1 MCLISIKN
9 SSIYYWLERGCP
21 SKKLLIGI
29 PTYAR
34 AFKIIKRS
42 NSPSLVFV
50 GIESEPFVSPSV
62 YTSEEGILSYYEVCE
77 MMSNKET
84 RVYWD
89 DLAEVPFAIVMN
101 AAEQSS
107 EKEEGD
113 EDDEDSETRHSKT
126 RTSSSNLWISYEDA
140 RSARKKVEYT
150 KQMQLGGV
158 SIWSLDMDDFK
169 GAFCNL
175 GPFPII
181 EAIKEEFEHKVFYKH
196 FIC

>member
-1 MCLISIKN
+1 MV
-9 SSIYYWLERGCP
+9 
-21 SKKLLIGI
+21 GI

-42 NSPSLVFV
+42 NSPNLVFV
-50 GIESEPFVSPSV
+50 GIESEPFVTPSV

-89 DLAEVPFAIVMN
+89 DLAEVPFAIVMQQQ
-101 AAEQSS
+101 ASDDAEN
-107 EKEEGD
+107 
-113 EDDEDSETRHSKT
+113 EDSKASSA
-126 RTSSSNLWISYEDA
+126 SSSNLWISYEDA
-140 RSARKKVEYT
+140 RSARKKVEYA

-181 EAIKEEFEHKVFYKH
+181 EAVKEEFEHKVFKLIYLKSKNKINH
-196 FIC
+196 SL

>member
-1 MCLISIKN
+1 M
-9 SSIYYWLERGCP
+9 
-21 SKKLLIGI
+21 
-29 PTYAR
+29 T
-34 AFKIIKRS
+34 
-42 NSPSLVFV
+42 
-50 GIESEPFVSPSV
+50 PSV

-77 MMSNKET
+77 MMSSKET

-101 AAEQSS
+101 GGGQQ
-107 EKEEGD
+107 KEDNDD
-113 EDDEDSETRHSKT
+113 EDDDDDNESGKKSTNKSA
-126 RTSSSNLWISYEDA
+126 NLWISYEDA
-140 RSARKKVEYT
+140 RSARKKVEYA

-181 EAIKEEFEHKVFYKH
+181 EAVKEEFEHKVFIFLH
-196 FIC
+196 FF

>member
-1 MCLISIKN
+1 LKNASIH
-9 SSIYYWLERGCP
+9 YWLERGCP
-21 SKKLLIGI
+21 SKKILLGI

-42 NSPSLVFV
+42 NTPNLVFV

-77 MMSNKET
+77 MMASKKS

-89 DLAEVPFAIVMN
+89 DLAEVPFAIIMN
-101 AAEQSS
+101 GDSS
-107 EKEEGD
+107 DQQTTNGGGGGGD
-113 EDDEDSETRHSKT
+113 DDSA
-126 RTSSSNLWISYEDA
+126 SNLWISYEDA
-140 RSARKKVEYT
+140 RSARKKVEYA

-175 GPFPII
+175 GSFPII
-181 EAIKEEFEHKVFYKH
+181 ESIKEEFEHKVQNMDIG
-196 FIC
+196 ICCQMCALIDLF

>member
-1 MCLISIKN
+1 MH
-9 SSIYYWLERGCP
+9 YWLERGCP
-21 SKKLLIGI
+21 SKKLLVGI

-50 GIESEPFVSPSV
+50 GIESEPFVTPSV

-77 MMSNKET
+77 IMSSKET

-89 DLAEVPFAIVMN
+89 DLAEVPFAIVMSN
-101 AAEQSS
+101 GAV
-107 EKEEGD
+107 D
-113 EDDEDSETRHSKT
+113 EDQGNKKRAKLSES
-126 RTSSSNLWISYEDA
+126 SSSNLWISYEDA
-140 RSARKKVEYT
+140 RSARKKVEYV
-150 KQMQLGGV
+150 KKMQLGGV

-181 EAIKEEFEHKVFYKH
+181 EAVKEEFEHKV
-196 FIC
+196 